1 MPGWAAPSY
10 ARGVPTDDE
19 FRRVAEDVRALARS
33 LARDIR
39 GAVDRAREEPAD
51 GQPRTDRVSAAG
63 RAAREELRMA
73 RAALRQATRGRHN
86 HGCGWPEPPGLSGRP
101 RWDNWGRPRFG
112 PPDPAPA
119 AGTGTTSTA
128 TIGQDRAEWH
138 ARSAD
143 VSHRPAPSLPLRHR
157 HDGSTLL
164 GLLAVVFGLA
174 WLAAG
179 TQLVDVS
186 AEAVLA
192 VALMVLGLAM
202 VITAR
207 TDWALSRRSWPVF
220 AGALLLVAL
229 IVSSSSPTLASD
241 IRHLQFGSRT
251 ITASS
256 WTDIPATVE
265 GGVGETVVD
274 LSAIHDPLTAP
285 RVLEVDGAVGNLI
298 IRLPADLAATLDA
311 HIGAGSIMV
320 NRLNVASGFR
330 PTYNRTLNPGAAGP
344 VLTLRVRSGVGT
356 VRVMAITASGTVP
369 SLPTVPKV
377 PDAPL
382 LPKVI
387 SP

>member
-33 LARDIR
+33 LARDVR
-39 GAVDRAREEPAD
+39 SAVDRAREEPAD

-63 RAAREELRMA
+63 RAARDELRMA
-73 RAALRQATRGRHN
+73 RAALRQAARGRHDR
-86 HGCGWPEPPGLSGRP
+86 GCGWSEPPGLSGRP
-101 RWDNWGRPRFG
+101 RWDNWGRPRFS
-112 PPDPAPA
+112 PPHSAS
-119 AGTGTTSTA
+119 AGTGTASTA
-128 TIGQDRAEWH
+128 TIGQDRAERH
-138 ARSAD
+138 AE
-143 VSHRPAPSLPLRHR
+143 PAARQPTPSLPLRHR

-192 VALMVLGLAM
+192 VALMVLGVAL

-256 WTDIPATVE
+256 WTDLPATVE

-285 RVLEVDGAVGNLI
+285 RVLEVDGAIGNLMV
-298 IRLPADLAATLDA
+298 RLPADLAATLDA

-320 NRLNVASGFR
+320 NRMNVASGFR
-330 PTYNRTLNPGAAGP
+330 PTYNRTLNPGATGP
-344 VLTLRVRSGVGT
+344 ILTVRVRSGVGT

-369 SLPTVPKV
+369 PVPKV
-377 PDAPL
+377 PDVPL
-382 LPKVI
+382 LPR
-387 SP
+387 